1 LNPIKSITF
10 VVQEDNK
17 IPATFEKGFPAVGKL
32 TEDNFYQV
40 LVPGK
45 ISLLLDTKFL
55 EVTRMQVPTGP
66 VTEVNKLENYYGSNG
81 RTTLRITK
89 PEDIV
94 ELMPDKSKEIS
105 AYIQQEKIK
114 TRKQSDLIKVFTY
127 YNSLAK

>member
-1 LNPIKSITF
+1 
-10 VVQEDNK
+10 
-17 IPATFEKGFPAVGKL
+17 
-32 TEDNFYQV
+32 
-40 LVPGK
+40 
-45 ISLLLDTKFL
+45 
-55 EVTRMQVPTGP
+55 MQVPTGP